1 VVQFRKVFLNNV
13 LSMHLPWQEEQ
24 RAHGGPDLHCDL
36 SEFNG
41 DLVTSLEDH
50 LLLDPQ
56 RLLELHQFSRER
68 QFMPMENLFFF
79 FSSFERS

>member
-1 VVQFRKVFLNNV
+1 
-13 LSMHLPWQEEQ
+13 MHLPWQEEQ
-24 RAHGGPDLHCDL
+24 RAHDGPDLHRDL
-36 SEFNG
+36 SEFNA

-68 QFMPMENLFFF
+68 QFMPMENLFSF